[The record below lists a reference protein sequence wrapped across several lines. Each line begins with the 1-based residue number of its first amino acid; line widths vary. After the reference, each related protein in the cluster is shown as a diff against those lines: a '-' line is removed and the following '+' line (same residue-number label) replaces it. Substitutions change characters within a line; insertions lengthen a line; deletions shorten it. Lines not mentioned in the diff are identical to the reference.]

1 MQARRRE
8 EGGEKEGED
17 KGVERPGERLS
28 HGGHAP
34 SNLTLNAKTALGHP
48 NPPQSL
54 LLHVTPSA
62 CMASWSN
69 DL

>member
-17 KGVERPGERLS
+17 EGVERLGERLS

-34 SNLTLNAKTALGHP
+34 SNLTPNAKTAFRSSQ
-48 NPPQSL
+48 PPPKP
-54 LLHVTPSA
+54 TTA
-62 CMASWSN
+62 CQTHC
-69 DL
+69 LYGKLE